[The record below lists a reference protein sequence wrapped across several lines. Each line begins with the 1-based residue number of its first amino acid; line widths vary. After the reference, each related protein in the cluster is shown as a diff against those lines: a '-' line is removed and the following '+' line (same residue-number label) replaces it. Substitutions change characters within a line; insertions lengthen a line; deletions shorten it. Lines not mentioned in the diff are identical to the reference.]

1 MELTVIVWCLLGG
14 VLAGTLA
21 GLLGIGGGLVI
32 VPLLVY
38 LAPELGIE
46 PALVMPT
53 AIATSL
59 ATICMTTAS
68 SAFSHYRSGLQERF
82 WVVRVLPGLSLGA
95 MVGAFLVT
103 AVDPHWLKMLFSTVL
118 VVLAI
123 RMSLPQSKREVNAK
137 HIKQRWLSVG
147 STSIGVISGLVG
159 IGGGALTVPF
169 LQRCGLSVRQAIA
182 ISSLGSFIIG
192 CSAVLIFII
201 KGYSS
206 GVAHGALG
214 IIHVPAWL
222 TISIASVICA
232 PVGAKLAHSL
242 PVKQLRRIFAIFLI
256 VVAIKLIFF

>member
-1 MELTVIVWCLLGG
+1 MDLTVIVWCLVGG
-14 VLAGTLA
+14 VFAGTLA

-32 VPLLVY
+32 VPLIVY
-38 LAPELGIE
+38 LAPKLGID

-68 SAFSHYRSGLQERF
+68 AAYSHYRSGLQERF
-82 WVVRVLPGLSLGA
+82 WVVRVLPGLSIGA

-103 AVDPHWLKMLFSTVL
+103 AIDPHWLKVFFSTVL
-118 VVLAI
+118 VVLAV
-123 RMSLPQSKREVNAK
+123 RMAMPPAAQKAQTGR
-137 HIKQRWLSVG
+137 IKQRWLSLG
-147 STSIGVISGLVG
+147 STIIGVISGLVG

-192 CSAVLIFII
+192 CSAVFIFVI
-201 KGYSS
+201 KGYIS

-222 TISIASVICA
+222 TISIASVLCA
-232 PVGAKLAHSL
+232 PLGAKLAHSL
-242 PVKQLRRIFAIFLI
+242 PVKLLRRIFAIFLI